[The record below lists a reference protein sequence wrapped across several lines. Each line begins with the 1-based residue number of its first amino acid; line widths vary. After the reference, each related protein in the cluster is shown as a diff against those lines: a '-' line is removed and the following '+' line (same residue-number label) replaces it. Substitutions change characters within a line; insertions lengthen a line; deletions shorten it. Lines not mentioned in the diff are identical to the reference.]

1 MLTVSLRAERILFK
15 WKEFVFSDVRET
27 FFFFLKQL
35 LSEFTMTRKRVN
47 KIHSTAF

>member
-27 FFFFLKQL
+27 FFFFFKATFVRIYYD
-35 LSEFTMTRKRVN
+35 EKTCK
-47 KIHSTAF
+47 